1 MGESEWLNVPFVPPA
16 VKPPPNPIPLSAEK
30 ARTTC
35 WLSAPHFF
43 LDKLSEYPL
52 ENSGRYWDEV
62 SRYGCDFYT
71 DLSRSG
77 KTIENL
83 EKFCI
88 LAENDIPA
96 ALLPIFVDHPRIN
109 ENQRKDQYVEMQ

>member
-1 MGESEWLNVPFVPPA
+1 MITANGDPLFIDRLKDIQRCITYLPGETWKIMDPVYYCRSCRAIL
-16 VKPPPNPIPLSAEK
+16 
-30 ARTTC
+30 ARVATT
-35 WLSAPHFF
+35 
-43 LDKLSEYPL
+43 DY
-52 ENSGRYWDEV
+52 EV

-109 ENQRKDQYVEMQ
+109 EN